1 MMLHWE
7 HSQQDADFDS
17 LVADPR
23 ILGLLSSSSGA
34 ASRSNNTSSSAAVVA
49 VADAGNMKSFRGTTT
64 TASSHPLTR
73 W

>member
-7 HSQQDADFDS
+7 HSKQDADFDS
-17 LVADPR
+17 LVADAR
-23 ILGLLSSSSGA
+23 ILGLLTSGA
-34 ASRSNNTSSSAAVVA
+34 ASRSNNTSSSAAVGA

>member
-17 LVADPR
+17 LVADAR
-23 ILGLLSSSSGA
+23 ILGLLTSGA

>member
-17 LVADPR
+17 LVADAR
-23 ILGLLSSSSGA
+23 ILGLLTSGA

-49 VADAGNMKSFRGTTT
+49 VADAGNMKSFRGPTT